1 MRVVAR
7 VVASSALLLTSILL
21 FASQSAAPHAEPPD
35 KSPAEVSFQFERL
48 GLPVPQ
54 FTIQLFEDGGARYEA
69 EQAERPS
76 TTTSMRGEAAQHI
89 DRTLVL
95 SPPTVARIFK
105 AARELNDFNVACA
118 SRLKNIADS
127 GKKTL
132 SYSGPDGHGSCVYNY
147 SENKSV
153 AMLTDTFVAI
163 AYTMDEGR
171 RLEFLHR
178 YDRLGLD
185 AEMITLSHEVE
196 AGRAL
201 ELGTIS
207 QTLTEIA
214 DDTAVLERVRLRAGK
229 MLEQAK

>member
-1 MRVVAR
+1 MRPVAR
-7 VVASSALLLTSILL
+7 VGLNSVLLLTPALL
-21 FASQSAAPHAEPPD
+21 FAGQSAAPPPD
-35 KSPAEVSFQFERL
+35 PADKSSAEVSFQFERA
-48 GLPVPQ
+48 GVDVPQ
-54 FTIQLFEDGGARYEA
+54 FTIRLREDGSANYEA

-76 TTTSMRGEAAQHI
+76 TITSMRGEAAQHI
-89 DRTLVL
+89 DRTLMVR
-95 SPPTVARIFK
+95 PPTAAKIFN
-105 AARELNDFNVACA
+105 AARQLNEFNVACA
-118 SRLKNIADS
+118 SKLKNIADS

-132 SYSGPDGHGSCVYNY
+132 SYSGADGHGSCVYSY

-153 AMLTDTFVAI
+153 AMLTDTFLGI

-185 AEMITLSHEVE
+185 AEMITLSQEVE

-214 DDTAVLERVRLRAGK
+214 DDMAVMQRVRLRAAR
-229 MLEQAK
+229 MLEKAK